1 MNKIWISENHSKDI
15 IIAYADNIIYRGN
28 PKPDL
33 INDYVIGIKNNQI
46 PDDLFGIPVSYIKEI
61 SLSESKDYIEI
72 LFSKDSVDNLT
83 IKEEVKRKEVFDFFK
98 NNFDNFIYKLD
109 KYSPF
114 KAAKKPLI
122 ALLIVSLIFLYTL
135 SIANEIQLGAEYELH
150 GNGASL
156 ATVVLMLALLGVQK
170 VVMIFS
176 VPILIALIS
185 AILKAKNPPTV
196 HRLILK
202 K

>member
-15 IIAYADNIIYRGN
+15 VVAYADNIIYRGN

-46 PDDLFGIPVSYIKEI
+46 PEDLFGIPVSYIKEI
-61 SLSESKDYIEI
+61 NLSESKNYIEI
-72 LFSKDSVDNLT
+72 MFSKDSIDNLT
-83 IKEEVKRKEVFDFFK
+83 IKNDVQRKEVFDFFK
-98 NNFDNFIYKLD
+98 DNFDNFIYKLD
-109 KYSPF
+109 KYSPL

-135 SIANEIQLGAEYELH
+135 SIANEIQLGAEYEIH
-150 GNGASL
+150 GNGVSL
-156 ATVVLMLALLGVQK
+156 AAIVLMLALLGAQK

-176 VPILIALIS
+176 VPILIAIGA

>member
-15 IIAYADNIIYRGN
+15 VVAYADNIIYRGN

-33 INDYVIGIKNNQI
+33 INDYVIGIKSNQI
-46 PDDLFGIPVSYIKEI
+46 PEDLFGIPVSYIKEI
-61 SLSESKDYIEI
+61 NLSESKDYIEI
-72 LFSKDSVDNLT
+72 LFSKDSIDNLT
-83 IKEEVKRKEVFDFFK
+83 IKDDVQRKEVFGFFK
-98 NNFDNFIYKLD
+98 DNFDNFIYKLD
-109 KYSPF
+109 KYSPL

-135 SIANEIQLGAEYELH
+135 SIANEIQLGAEYEIH
-150 GNGASL
+150 GNGVSL
-156 ATVVLMLALLGVQK
+156 AAIVLMLALLGAQK

-176 VPILIALIS
+176 VPILIAIGA